1 MQLKMQQEI
10 LIIRGRILGK
20 YILSQCHELSFQKT
34 NYVYLKNYLGSETW
48 PGFYNL
54 TISILCKNS
63 PNTICTPISYIHR
76 DLQWK
81 HCLYNPKVCSTYMLL
96 YLEEYL

>member
-48 PGFYNL
+48 PGF
-54 TISILCKNS
+54 
-63 PNTICTPISYIHR
+63 
-76 DLQWK
+76 
-81 HCLYNPKVCSTYMLL
+81 
-96 YLEEYL
+96 